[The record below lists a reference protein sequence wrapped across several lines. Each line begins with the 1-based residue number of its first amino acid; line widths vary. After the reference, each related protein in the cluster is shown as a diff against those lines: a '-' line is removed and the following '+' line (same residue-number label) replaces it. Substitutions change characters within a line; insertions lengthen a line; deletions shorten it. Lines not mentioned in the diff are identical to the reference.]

1 MPVVVWRRHSPP
13 PPAPASPAWS
23 AYPAAG
29 RGAGTPPG
37 PRSRRDRRRRV
48 CHAGGRDIGVGPAA
62 GTARPAPA
70 GEPPTPLA
78 ALPPELRR
86 ELPPLD
92 IGGSVWSESPAS
104 RFVII
109 NGQLVHEGQTAA
121 PGVVVERIAQRSAVL
136 RWRERRIELPL

>member
-1 MPVVVWRRHSPP
+1 MPAVATS
-13 PPAPASPAWS
+13 AS
-23 AYPAAG
+23 
-29 RGAGTPPG
+29 
-37 PRSRRDRRRRV
+37 
-48 CHAGGRDIGVGPAA
+48 GPAA

-70 GEPPTPLA
+70 AEPPTPLA